1 MKSMFAWLRK
11 GKINNNKSDIKSKLQ
26 DSEARFKILF
36 DYSVMGIAQLDM
48 DGQIIKANQ
57 ALCDL
62 LGYQDQNNLLAKNF
76 YHILN
81 SNDSD
86 NLKIHAS
93 YLIDKQ
99 MPVYQNEQQ
108 CHRKSGELVWVVTTL
123 SYVKNGSHASSYFV
137 VQLQD
142 ITQQKN
148 AEERLQHMAYHDSLT
163 GVANRNKLEQFV
175 SHILAAAR
183 RHQQGFALLFL
194 DLDRFKNINDTIGHE
209 AGDILLQIV
218 AERLKSTIRNT
229 DLIARL
235 GGDEFVLVVTDVKR
249 TEAVALIAQKILE
262 SVMQAITVNGQEIY
276 ITTSI
281 GISLYPYDGQNMQM
295 LMKNADLA
303 LYRAKEQGRNN
314 YQFYTSE
321 MTSKT
326 QEKMAL
332 QNALGHAL
340 AKDEFKL
347 NYQPKMDVKTKKI
360 TGIEAFLR
368 WKNQEYNMI
377 TPDEIVGLAEETG
390 LILPVSE
397 WVFATACNQ
406 LKSWHD
412 MGMTTLTMAVNCS
425 SRQFK
430 QTTFVDEV
438 LRTINRVNLQPHSLE
453 IEITE
458 RIIMDD
464 PENTL
469 RILYALKDLGIQIV
483 IDDFGTGYWSL
494 NNLRRL
500 SVDKIK
506 IDQTFIKQIA
516 LDDISSSIVSGTIAL
531 ANKLNIKSIAE
542 GVETEE
548 QYNFLAREGCTEIQ
562 GYYITH
568 PLTAESMTT
577 FLLHPIPDAER
588 EKEMEETT

>member
-1 MKSMFAWLRK
+1 MFTWFRF
-11 GKINNNKSDIKSKLQ
+11 GHNKHVHSDKSKLR
-26 DSEARFKILF
+26 DSETRFKLLF
-36 DYSVMGIAQLDM
+36 DYSVMGIAQLNI
-48 DGQIIKANQ
+48 DGQILKVNQ
-57 ALCDL
+57 TLCDL
-62 LGYQDQNNLLAKNF
+62 LGYQDHSLLEKNF

-81 SNDSD
+81 PTDSND
-86 NLKIHAS
+86 LKAHA
-93 YLIDKQ
+93 KQ
-99 MPVYQNEQQ
+99 LVDERIAVYQNEQQ
-108 CHRKSGELVWVVTTL
+108 CHRKNGDLVWVMTTL
-123 SYVKNGSHASSYFV
+123 SYVKNGSSNSSYFI

-142 ITQQKN
+142 ITQQKK

-163 GVANRNKLEQFV
+163 GVANRNKLEQFIN
-175 SHILAAAR
+175 HTLAAAR

-209 AGDILLQIV
+209 AGDLLLQIV
-218 AERLKSTIRNT
+218 AERLKSAIRNT

-235 GGDEFVLVVTDVKR
+235 GGDEFVLVITDVKK

-262 SVMQAITVNGQEIY
+262 SVLQAINVNGQEIY

-281 GISLYPYDGQNMQM
+281 GISLYPYDGQNLQI

-326 QEKMAL
+326 QAKMAL

-340 AKDEFKL
+340 AKKEFKL
-347 NYQPKMDVKTKKI
+347 NYQPKMDIKTRKI
-360 TGIEAFLR
+360 TGIEALLR
-368 WKNQEYNMI
+368 WKNQEYSMI
-377 TPDEIVGLAEETG
+377 TPDEIIELAEETG

-397 WVFATACNQ
+397 WVFATACQQ
-406 LKSWHD
+406 LKKWHD
-412 MGMTTLTMAVNCS
+412 EGITTLTMAVNCS

-430 QTTFVDEV
+430 QATFVDEV
-438 LRTINRVNLQPHSLE
+438 LRTVNRVNLQPHALE

-469 RILYALKDLGIQIV
+469 RILYALKDLGVQIV

-506 IDQTFIKQIA
+506 IDKTFIKQIA

-542 GVETEE
+542 GVETKE
-548 QYNFLAREGCTEIQ
+548 QYNFLTLEGCTEIQ
-562 GYYITH
+562 GYYITQ
-568 PLTAESMTT
+568 PLTAEAMTT
-577 FLLHPIPDAER
+577 FLHDPIPDAER
-588 EKEMEETT
+588 EKEEEETT